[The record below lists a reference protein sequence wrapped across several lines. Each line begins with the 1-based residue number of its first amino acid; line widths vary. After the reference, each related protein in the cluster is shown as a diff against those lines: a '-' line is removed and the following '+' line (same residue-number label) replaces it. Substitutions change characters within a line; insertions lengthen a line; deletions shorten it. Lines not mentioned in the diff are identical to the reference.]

1 MTLTTFSQCTVVPDH
16 THRALMAQMIRS
28 TGNVDDAYAEAW
40 NVAVRVL
47 FTGHGPGR
55 KRVLKIATNS
65 PLSST
70 APN

>member
-1 MTLTTFSQCTVVPDH
+1 
-16 THRALMAQMIRS
+16 MAQMIRS